1 MRVESIDIECLNG
14 AIRTYQILIGENAFD
29 NEKIIKMSSQHSIWM
44 HFENVS
50 GPHLVLQN
58 NGDEIPKR
66 YLNEVASRL
75 FKYKQKV
82 GRQNVIY
89 TNIGNIKLT
98 NTPGKV
104 ITKNTKVI
112 RF

>member
-1 MRVESIDIECLNG
+1 MRTESIEVEFPDGSIKQY
-14 AIRTYQILIGENAFD
+14 AILIGENAQD

-50 GPHLVLQN
+50 GPHLILQN
-58 NGDEIPKR
+58 EGDEIPKR
-66 YLNEVASRL
+66 YINEVASRL

-82 GRQNVIY
+82 GRQNIIY
-89 TNIGNIKLT
+89 TNVGNVKLT
-98 NTPGKV
+98 KTPGMV

>member
-1 MRVESIDIECLNG
+1 MRTESIRVEFPNG
-14 AIRTYQILIGENAFD
+14 FIKEYVILIGEYAQD

-44 HFENVS
+44 HFENIS

-66 YLNEVASRL
+66 YLNEVASKL
-75 FKYKQKV
+75 FKYKSMVCK
-82 GRQNVIY
+82 QNVIY
-89 TNIGNIKLT
+89 TNIGNVKLT
-98 NTPGKV
+98 NVPGRV
-104 ITKNTKVI
+104 LTRNTKII